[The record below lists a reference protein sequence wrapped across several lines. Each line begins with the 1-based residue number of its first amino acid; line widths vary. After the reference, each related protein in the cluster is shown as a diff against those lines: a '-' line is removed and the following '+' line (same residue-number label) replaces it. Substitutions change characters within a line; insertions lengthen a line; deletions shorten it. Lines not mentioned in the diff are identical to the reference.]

1 MKKATWLCLII
12 MDVFLIG
19 WSYLP
24 VRKSIVESTLLI
36 PETSS
41 LSSDSNLVD
50 TKFEYILQT
59 ITPEYIDKL
68 SSGTIILKLE
78 RKSQVVGEKPTG
90 RTGSSLGLKASV
102 NIANTEIY
110 PGRSTVM
117 PFVGQN
123 EMKFEF
129 VVSPSNDA
137 NQLGG
142 DVLISLD
149 MQDLLTGEIDHYLL
163 YAIPIQMKIRTLVGI
178 RPDMVRVFSTAAFI
192 FLLIVRLANFQIER

>member
-1 MKKATWLCLII
+1 MKKVTWLCLII

-36 PETSS
+36 SEINSYSS
-41 LSSDSNLVD
+41 HSNLVD

-102 NIANTEIY
+102 NIVNTEIY

-129 VVSPSNDA
+129 VVSPSNNA

-142 DVLISLD
+142 DVLISMD

>member
-1 MKKATWLCLII
+1 MKKVTWLCLII

-36 PETSS
+36 PETNS

-68 SSGTIILKLE
+68 NSGTIILKLE

-102 NIANTEIY
+102 NIANTEI
-110 PGRSTVM
+110 GRSTVM

-129 VVSPSNDA
+129 VVSPSNNA

-142 DVLISLD
+142 DVLISMD

>member
-1 MKKATWLCLII
+1 MKKVTWLCLII

-36 PETSS
+36 SEINSYSS
-41 LSSDSNLVD
+41 HSNLVD

-102 NIANTEIY
+102 NIVNTEIY

-129 VVSPSNDA
+129 VVSPSNNA

-142 DVLISLD
+142 DVLISMD
-149 MQDLLTGEIDHYLL
+149 MQDLLTGKIDHYLL

-178 RPDMVRVFSTAAFI
+178 KPDMVRVFSTAAFI

>member
-24 VRKSIVESTLLI
+24 VRKNIVKSMLLI
-36 PETSS
+36 PETNSY
-41 LSSDSNLVD
+41 SSDGNLTD

-59 ITPEYIDKL
+59 ITPAYIDKL
-68 SSGTIILKLE
+68 SSGTIILELE
-78 RKSQVVGEKPTG
+78 RKNQVNGEKPTDW
-90 RTGSSLGLKASV
+90 TNSSLGLKASV

-129 VVSPSNDA
+129 VVSPSNNA
-137 NQLGG
+137 NQLEG
-142 DVLISLD
+142 DVLISMD
-149 MQDLLTGEIDHYLL
+149 MQDLLTGKIDHYLL
-163 YAIPIQMKIRTLVGI
+163 YVIPIQMKIRTLVGI
-178 RPDMVRVFSTAAFI
+178 RPDTVRVFSTAAFI

>member
-68 SSGTIILKLE
+68 SSGTIILELE

-142 DVLISLD
+142 DVLISMD

>member
-1 MKKATWLCLII
+1 MKKVTWLCLII

-36 PETSS
+36 PETNS

-68 SSGTIILKLE
+68 GSGTIILKLE
-78 RKSQVVGEKPTG
+78 RTSQVVGEKPTG

-129 VVSPSNDA
+129 VVSPSNNA

-142 DVLISLD
+142 DVLISMD

-192 FLLIVRLANFQIER
+192 FFLIVRLANFQIER

>member
-36 PETSS
+36 PETNSY
-41 LSSDSNLVD
+41 SSDSNLVD

-68 SSGTIILKLE
+68 SSGTIILELE

-90 RTGSSLGLKASV
+90 RTDISLGLKASV

-129 VVSPSNDA
+129 VVSPSNNA

-142 DVLISLD
+142 DVLISMD

-178 RPDMVRVFSTAAFI
+178 RPDMVRVFSIAASI

>member
-1 MKKATWLCLII
+1 

-24 VRKSIVESTLLI
+24 VRKSIVKSTLLI
-36 PETSS
+36 PETNSY
-41 LSSDSNLVD
+41 SSDSNLVD

-68 SSGTIILKLE
+68 GSGTIILELE

-90 RTGSSLGLKASV
+90 RTDISLGLKASV

-129 VVSPSNDA
+129 VVSPSNNA

-142 DVLISLD
+142 DVLISMD

>member
-36 PETSS
+36 PETNS

-142 DVLISLD
+142 DVLISMD

>member
-36 PETSS
+36 PKTNSYR
-41 LSSDSNLVD
+41 SDSNLVD

-142 DVLISLD
+142 DVLISMD

>member
-1 MKKATWLCLII
+1 MKKVTWLCLII

-24 VRKSIVESTLLI
+24 VRKSIIESTLLI
-36 PETSS
+36 PEINSY
-41 LSSDSNLVD
+41 SSDSNLVD

-68 SSGTIILKLE
+68 GSGTIILKLE
-78 RKSQVVGEKPTG
+78 RTSQVVGEKPTG

-129 VVSPSNDA
+129 VVSPSNNA

-142 DVLISLD
+142 DVLISMD

-163 YAIPIQMKIRTLVGI
+163 YAIPIQMKIRTLAGI